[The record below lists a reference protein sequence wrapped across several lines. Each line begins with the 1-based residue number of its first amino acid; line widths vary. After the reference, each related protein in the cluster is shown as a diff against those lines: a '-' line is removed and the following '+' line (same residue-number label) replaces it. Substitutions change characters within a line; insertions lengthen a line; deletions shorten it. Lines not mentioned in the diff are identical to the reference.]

1 MLKKFTFT
9 GLMLIKNCKG
19 LFILLL
25 ILSTLA
31 SVLASFIPQVIGR
44 MTEILQGREIA
55 SAFPFRYFD
64 TPLAVTVLF
73 IVCGLSQIIFSF
85 AAKVTDK
92 FFQSSLTLELKTF
105 LHDKILSLDAAYHD
119 LHPQNENL
127 FNINNAAGAV
137 SAVVMAFS
145 LPVSCL
151 MALTVAVSGLY
162 HALTNVNIPLWL
174 ILCIIPALLAQPF
187 AGHWLGKRINAAS
200 EAIEEHRSK
209 INLLTS
215 TENKTITNAHKT
227 IELMKK
233 AITDIEAIKDDRENI
248 ALHDFYLSCKEY
260 ECETPTVNEAFV
272 PVWDKAVE
280 AVRLIDNS

>member
-127 FNINNAAGAV
+127 FNIN
-137 SAVVMAFS
+137 
-145 LPVSCL
+145 
-151 MALTVAVSGLY
+151 
-162 HALTNVNIPLWL
+162 L
-174 ILCIIPALLAQPF
+174 IRTFDFIQNNRITCINCSV
-187 AGHWLGKRINAAS
+187 RINIQLNS
-200 EAIEEHRSK
+200 CAINR
-209 INLLTS
+209 
-215 TENKTITNAHKT
+215 
-227 IELMKK
+227 
-233 AITDIEAIKDDRENI
+233 NI
-248 ALHDFYLSCKEY
+248 FVFFSCKCY
-260 ECETPTVNEAFV
+260 HWN
-272 PVWDKAVE
+272 
-280 AVRLIDNS
+280 